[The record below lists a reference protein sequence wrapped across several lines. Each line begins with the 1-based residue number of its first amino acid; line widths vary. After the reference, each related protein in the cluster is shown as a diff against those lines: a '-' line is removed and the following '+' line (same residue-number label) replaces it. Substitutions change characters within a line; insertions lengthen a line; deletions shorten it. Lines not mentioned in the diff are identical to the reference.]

1 MTSTL
6 SLSLA
11 PGSAIVASATCA
23 PVTAAAVDTARRH
36 FELASGDAA
45 YTLQRFSEVSG
56 SQIVYLVDAVRGVT
70 TNAVSGNFTPCEA
83 IVKIMANTPLVV
95 LQDQKT
101 GAIMINRVVPP
112 SPAEAPPSADSNPRS
127 ASEKPPKFARPRT
140 LLALL
145 TSWLALPAALAPAM
159 NAADG
164 SPAGAVAALSAS
176 VSGRVSNAATGGY
189 LDGVKVAIQGT
200 GRQVV
205 TDREGRYVLAAP
217 TGQVMLEVSYT
228 GLDTQYIPVTLQA
241 GATTAQDIALSAKI
255 YQLEKFVVEGE
266 REGNALAVTRQRQAA
281 NLKNVVAGDAFG
293 TMTDDNVGQFLQKL
307 PGINIISDTGLARQ
321 VMVRGIDASLNTV
334 QLDGVQLAN
343 TNSSGVNR
351 FFDFLQVSLSNVE
364 SIEVTKAPTPDMP
377 ASSIGGSVNM
387 VTRTAFNRANPRVFT
402 YSLGV
407 VHKLDRIGGGPEP
420 ARRWYEEPIDG
431 ITPSVSFSFSD
442 VVGARKNLGISLS
455 HSRNTQFGGSQAARF
470 TYQTTMN
477 RPAYIRNVNLVLN
490 GVAGPHTRE
499 NTNVKLE
506 FKPDDRT
513 LFTLAGVYT
522 RYHEAVASRTQLIQT
537 QDSSARFLPGYSELF
552 SEAPPNIN
560 NISQLTQSQV
570 DNVTRNYRLQSTAE
584 HRLPGL
590 TLDYSGTVS
599 MSTTHADQASE
610 GRSYPGQP
618 KGVFTIGG
626 LTNIGFSIDRRAD
639 PAWPIVRQTAGADM
653 YDLDNYRTLSMNQNN
668 NSARSLQTEA
678 RFSARKNLELAVPA
692 FAKAGVQYQEQRR
705 KRGWRQPRR
714 YTFVGPGGLGQFAD
728 QSSFTRETVQGQRQ
742 APWADELAVSRHIE
756 DFPASWQED
765 ISAKY
770 VDKLRNI
777 QDFKEAITSLYLMN
791 QVQLAQLGILAGIR
805 VEQTDT
811 AGNGPV
817 NKTVNREEAARRA
830 AFVGTLTEEEI
841 KRRAE
846 YDWGT
851 RAHAKGRYRNVFPG
865 IHFKYSHRS
874 NVVARASYST
884 SIGRPTIAS
893 IIPNTVIDEN
903 AERLT
908 INNAGLKPQ
917 QSDNWD
923 LSLEYY
929 FEPVGVF
936 SAGVFLKEVRSFIF
950 QDSSQLV
957 ASGPTNGYDGRYEG
971 YRIVTSS
978 NGGSARYRGFE
989 LNYQQQLSFLPGFWS
1004 GFGLNLNYTQLE
1016 TKGDYGA
1023 ASGIATTQV
1032 AGFRPKT
1039 ANVTLNYR
1047 RGKFGV
1053 SLQTNWLGTYL
1064 TTVSTNAASLEYESP
1079 RLITAA
1085 KVTYALT
1092 PRTSLYC
1099 NWDNVFG
1106 EPEINRYRGYED
1118 RVSNTSKV
1126 YSGIAAG
1133 FQGRF

>member
-1 MTSTL
+1 M
-6 SLSLA
+6 
-11 PGSAIVASATCA
+11 
-23 PVTAAAVDTARRH
+23 
-36 FELASGDAA
+36 
-45 YTLQRFSEVSG
+45 
-56 SQIVYLVDAVRGVT
+56 VDAVRGVT
-70 TNAVSGNFTPCEA
+70 TNPVRGDFTPHEA
-83 IVKIMANTPLVV
+83 IVKMLANTLLVV

-101 GAIMINRVVPP
+101 GAIMINCVVPP
-112 SPAEAPPSADSNPRS
+112 SPSEAPPFSDSNRHSTSAKTPKTARS
-127 ASEKPPKFARPRT
+127 RT

-145 TSWLALPAALAPAM
+145 ASWLAVPAALTPAL
-159 NAADG
+159 NAADDR
-164 SPAGAVAALSAS
+164 PAGAVAALSAS

-189 LDGVKVAIQGT
+189 LDGVKVVILGT
-200 GRQVV
+200 GRQVL
-205 TDREGRYVLAAP
+205 TDREGRYVLAAQP
-217 TGQVMLEVSYT
+217 GQAMLEVSYT
-228 GLDTQYIPVTLQA
+228 GLDTQYIPMTLQA
-241 GATTAQDIALSAKI
+241 GATATQDIALSAKI

-266 REGNALAVTRQRQAA
+266 REGNALAITRQRQAA
-281 NLKNVVAGDAFG
+281 NVKNVVAGDAFG

-307 PGINIISDTGLARQ
+307 PGINIISATGLARQ

-334 QLDGVQLAN
+334 EMDGVQLAN

-377 ASSIGGSVNM
+377 ASSLGGTVNM
-387 VTRTAFNRANPRVFT
+387 VTRTAFNRTNPRVFT

-407 VHKLDRIGGGPEP
+407 VRKLDRIGGGPEP
-420 ARRWYEEPIDG
+420 HRRWYEEPIDG

-442 VVGARKNLGISLS
+442 VVGAKKNLGLSLS
-455 HSRNTQFGGSQAARF
+455 HSRNTQFGGSQVARF
-470 TYQTTMN
+470 AYQTTLN
-477 RPAYIRNVNLVLN
+477 RPAYIRNVNLVLA

-506 FKPDDRT
+506 YKPDDRT

-522 RYHEAVASRTQLIQT
+522 RYHESVASRTQLIQT
-537 QDSSARFLPGYSELF
+537 QDNSARFLPGYSELF

-570 DNVTRNYRLQSTAE
+570 DNVTRNYRLQLTAE

-599 MSTTHADQASE
+599 MSTTHADQAPE
-610 GRSYPGQP
+610 GRSYPGIP

-626 LTNIGFSIDRRAD
+626 LTNIGWSIDRRAD
-639 PAWPIVRQTAGADM
+639 PAWPIVRQTAGPDM

-668 NSARSLQTEA
+668 NSARSLQSEA
-678 RFSARKNLELAVPA
+678 RFNARKNLELAVPA
-692 FAKAGVQYQEQRR
+692 FVKAGAQYQEQRR
-705 KRGWRQPRR
+705 KRGWRQPHR

-728 QSSFTRETVQGQRQ
+728 RSSFTREIVHGQRQ
-742 APWADELAVSRHIE
+742 APWADELAVSQHIE

-817 NKTVNREEAARRA
+817 NKSVNPEEAARRA
-830 AFVGTLTEEEI
+830 AYVGALSEEEI

-851 RAHAKGRYRNVFPG
+851 RAHAEGSYRNVFPG
-865 IHFKYSHRS
+865 IHFKYAHRS

-884 SIGRPTIAS
+884 SIGRPNIAS
-893 IIPNTVIDEN
+893 IIPNTIISDD

-917 QSDNWD
+917 KADNFD

-929 FEPVGVF
+929 FEPIGLF
-936 SAGVFLKEVRSFIF
+936 SAGVFLKEVSSFIF
-950 QDSSQLV
+950 QDRSQFV
-957 ASGPTNGYDGRYEG
+957 GSGPNNGYDGRFEG
-971 YRIVTSS
+971 YNIVTSS

-989 LNYQQQLSFLPGFWS
+989 LNYQQQFSFLPGFWS

-1023 ASGIATTQV
+1023 TSGIATTQV

-1039 ANVTLNYR
+1039 GNVTINYR

-1064 TTVSTNAASLEYESP
+1064 ATVSTNAASLEYEAP
-1079 RLITAA
+1079 RTITTA
-1085 KVTYALT
+1085 KFTYAIT
-1092 PRTSLYC
+1092 NRTSLYF
-1099 NWDNVFG
+1099 NWDNIFQ
-1106 EPEINRYRGYED
+1106 EPEINRYRGYKD
-1118 RVSNTSKV
+1118 RVSNTNIV

-1133 FQGRF
+1133 IQGRF